1 MTLGSALYGPASWL
15 MGIERAVRK
24 VGYTLQVATT
34 IEGDPGGIASA
45 LASLLDQGVDGV
57 VISEPIDEGV
67 GLISV
72 DVPVLVLGAPPTFTA
87 PQVVTARVGA
97 GRLARAATEHLLEL
111 GHATVHHLA
120 GPQRWY
126 SARDRLA
133 GWREAL
139 RAHGADEPPVVEGD
153 WSAASGYAAGRE
165 LAGDGTVTAVF
176 AANDDMA
183 IGLIRAQLEAGRRVP
198 EDISVV
204 GFDDIPVAA
213 YVTPR
218 SPPCGSR
225 STRSR
230 GRASRCWYRSSRA
243 GRRASTGGRPT
254 GRARHPRLDGAT
266 TAPTDPGRG
275 RRAIPMPT
283 VARTVSP
290 PAAKSHP
297 PSPDQRRSVH
307 LRRHVTRGPHRSS
320 LTSLGSTRVR
330 AKMESHWINRR
341 PGFRCRHGH
350 TSTQQSPS
358 HRRKILYLREDHIV
372 ARLADHPRL
381 PQRDPD
387 STCPGR
393 TPAQEEDHHRLRPGA
408 LHTNH
413 RKIRAGQPARIL
425 TTPYGSPR
433 GSGPDVRAR
442 W

>member
-1 MTLGSALYGPASWL
+1 MTRLARPGGSPPTPRSVDVARLAGVSQKTVSRVLNDEPYVSADVRRRVLDAAEELGYRRNQAARALASGRTRSIGVVTLGSALYGPASWL
-15 MGIERAVRK
+15 IGIERAVRE
-24 VGYTLQVATT
+24 VGYTLRVATT

-45 LASLLDQGVDGV
+45 LASLQDQGVDGV

-72 DVPVLVLGAPPTFTA
+72 DVPVLVLGAPPTFAA

-97 GRLARAATEHLLEL
+97 GRLARAVTEHLLEL

-213 YVTPR
+213 YVTPPLTTVR
-218 SPPCGSR
+218 QPFDEVTRQGLALLVQAIEKPDVELPP
-225 STRSR
+225 
-230 GRASRCWYRSSRA
+230 AA
-243 GRRASTGGRPT
+243 DQPVELVVRASTAPPPPRPI
-254 GRARHPRLDGAT
+254 
-266 TAPTDPGRG
+266 PGRG
-275 RRAIPMPT
+275 RRAVPR
-283 VARTVSP
+283 A
-290 PAAKSHP
+290 H
-297 PSPDQRRSVH
+297 
-307 LRRHVTRGPHRSS
+307 RGPH
-320 LTSLGSTRVR
+320 
-330 AKMESHWINRR
+330 
-341 PGFRCRHGH
+341 
-350 TSTQQSPS
+350 
-358 HRRKILYLREDHIV
+358 
-372 ARLADHPRL
+372 
-381 PQRDPD
+381 
-387 STCPGR
+387 
-393 TPAQEEDHHRLRPGA
+393 
-408 LHTNH
+408 
-413 RKIRAGQPARIL
+413 GQPAGGEIPSTR
-425 TTPYGSPR
+425 P
-433 GSGPDVRAR
+433 
-442 W
+442 